1 MELVPLI
8 VPAGADRV
16 TVTFD
21 TTTRG
26 GGCVRKGEDGP
37 CVPQTPPKAVWSL
50 AVYEWTPPAEPVEPD
65 PLRDFPKRV
74 AGWEQ
79 GRATRDLMWP
89 RDRAFTLTVGGKGGR
104 IGIEAL
110 CGGDL
115 AERMWFAY
123 RVDGG
128 EEVTGTCGRWENG
141 PYPMAMNEF
150 TVPEGERVTVTG
162 RAGIWGAD
170 TNRPVRWAVAV
181 YRKG

>member
-16 TVTFD
+16 TVPFD

-89 RDRAFTLTVGGKGGR
+89 RDRAFTLTVEGKGGR

-123 RVDGG
+123 RADGG

-181 YRKG
+181 YR